1 MQNNS
6 QMKDRNDAIM
16 MKKGQ
21 MTPEAYLNNYSELC
35 YLQEFP
41 LIKQVCTELQT
52 RFKEICYT
60 EYDNV
65 LQQMADLLEIDAQL
79 QMFLEF
85 FRHDFFKEIELAEEE
100 IVKMIKKDKNVYYRQ
115 VAGIG
120 TNQKAPHGLI
130 YLSEK

>member
-1 MQNNS
+1 
-6 QMKDRNDAIM
+6 M
-16 MKKGQ
+16 MKKGH
-21 MTPEAYLNNYSELC
+21 MTPEAYLKNYSELC

-79 QMFLEF
+79 QMFLDF

-100 IVKMIKKDKNVYYRQ
+100 IVEMIKKTKMSITDKWQGSAQTRKRPM
-115 VAGIG
+115 A
-120 TNQKAPHGLI
+120 
-130 YLSEK
+130 